1 MLKVPSATAD
11 GARMT
16 LLALRRYVTAA
27 AGFTLAIN
35 LLMLVS
41 PLHMIQVYDR
51 VLTSGS
57 VDTLVLITGLAVVLL
72 LVYAVADAGR
82 KSIFSL
88 LGRRFAERL
97 ELPVFA
103 SAAASPDAAR
113 DVSAAM
119 GSLATVQKF
128 VISGGPAPF
137 FDAPYVPLFA
147 LLLFFIHPWLGAIGL
162 AGALILIG
170 LAVVME
176 LTTRMTVEETGRRE
190 GLAQAF
196 LAGASRQYSAVAGMG
211 MASAVFR
218 IWQRLKSEASDIQS
232 TSGDRSNLLA
242 AISRSLRQVL
252 QVIMLSAGA
261 YLTLKHEVSPGAIIA
276 SSIILSRA
284 LAPVDQALGQWAQIV
299 KVREAWNKLVM
310 RLPPEALDASEVT
323 PIPRPEGKL
332 SLEGLSIGVPGGRDP
347 LIARMGLA
355 LEPGSLMVVIGAN
368 GSGKT
373 SFLQTLT
380 GAWPVHSGIVRLG
393 GRDIHAWAGEDRG
406 RYVGYLP
413 QDVELLPGTVREN
426 IARFSEGE
434 PEPVFEAVR
443 LAGCSEAILRMGKG
457 FDTPVGPGGVHV
469 SAGQRQSIGLARALY
484 GDPVLL
490 VLDEPTAH
498 LDSTRAAAMAGL
510 LRDLKAGGR
519 VMIVATHDLNILNVA
534 DQVMNLS
541 GGYASV
547 ASGEDYR
554 KSLAEYKRNA
564 GMPIAR
570 EVVT

>member
-1 MLKVPSATAD
+1 
-11 GARMT
+11 MT